1 MTKKTLSGKD
11 KKEKE
16 VSIPPCW
23 NPLWTSQAIL
33 RKRNST
39 LFFKGRQFISC
50 WSHCIWK
57 YFRMPSSP
65 CPLPDT
71 PHHTGRKQPLLS
83 SPLIPQHSSR
93 NHVPSG
99 SLKYIWISL
108 KSSGNYASAS
118 CGLFPFIATFSE
130 IIQLDILERFG
141 MNQTSQIRGK
151 FVSQGSVQV
160 INIHESRASK
170 ILTKHIVWGR
180 KCLLSTSALT
190 AKILQVFQNT
200 SFHLHLLKVEW
211 LCVTKPL
218 IGSVAMVSTA
228 VNAMFVVLTTR
239 CKGNP
244 GIQPLLP
251 LLVQTLASDLLQNPI
266 ATALRH

>member
-1 MTKKTLSGKD
+1 MLKPLVNITGHTEE
-11 KKEKE
+11 EKQY
-16 VSIPPCW
+16 I
-23 NPLWTSQAIL
+23 
-33 RKRNST
+33 
-39 LFFKGRQFISC
+39 FFKGQQFISC
-50 WSHCIWK
+50 WSHSIWK

-71 PHHTGRKQPLLS
+71 THHTGRKQPLLS
-83 SPLIPQHSSR
+83 FPLIPQHSSR

-99 SLKYIWISL
+99 SLKYIWKSL

-118 CGLFPFIATFSE
+118 CDLFPFIAIFSE

-151 FVSQGSVQV
+151 FVFQGSVQV

-180 KCLLSTSALT
+180 KNLLSTSALT
-190 AKILQVFQNT
+190 SKILQVFQNT

-218 IGSVAMVSTA
+218 IGGMAMVSTA

-239 CKGNP
+239 GKGKP

-251 LLVQTLASDLLQNPI
+251 LLVQTLASGLLQNPI
-266 ATALRH
+266 AGALRH